1 MRNRPASLAA
11 LFAALLLALPALGC
25 IGLLRPAVPEPPIVT
40 GGGGELTADYS
51 TPDATIETLAAVF
64 AFRTRA
70 DAVAAYMSGFANP
83 ETDGVPFLVEFD
95 PQVLAGRP
103 QPTWT
108 RSSEQTFYNSLFELD
123 SHDYLF
129 VWSKYDGAP
138 DDIQDE
144 AAGRA
149 SRYRSYRLFAISDAG
164 STRLAAG
171 RADLDL
177 RKLPNGNWVITRWG
191 DLFDP
196 EYGPDPVEAGDRSF
210 SRLRLDSPGA
220 S

>member
-11 LFAALLLALPALGC
+11 LLAASLLALPALGC
-25 IGLLRPAVPEPPIVT
+25 IGLFRPAVPEPPIGT
-40 GGGGELTADYS
+40 EGGGNLTLDYS
-51 TPDATIETLAAVF
+51 APDATLETIAGVF
-64 AFRTRA
+64 AFRTRV

-95 PQVLAGRP
+95 PNVLGGRP

-108 RSSEQTFYNSLFELD
+108 RSSEQTFYNSLFDLD

-129 VWSKYDGAP
+129 VWAKYDRAP

-177 RKLPNGNWVITRWG
+177 RKLPNGHWVITRWG
-191 DLFDP
+191 DLVDP
-196 EYGPDPVEAGDRSF
+196 EFGPNPDEAGDRSF
-210 SRLRLDSPGA
+210 SRLRLDSPGG